1 MKEVRNMVN
10 RSLPV
15 RREDR
20 LLRPV
25 RRLWDV
31 FDLRSDIDRMF
42 DELFDFTLGNVP
54 MRRGTYPLIDMTE
67 TDTEFIL
74 KAELPGIDPK
84 NIDINV
90 TPDRIEIRGEVKD
103 EWEQKDTGCC
113 IMERYHGTFERVI
126 GLPAEVNQDQVK
138 ANYQDGILKI
148 TLPKTEP
155 SKPKAK
161 KVEIE
166 TK

>member
-1 MKEVRNMVN
+1 MVN

-15 RREDR
+15 RREDKAF
-20 LLRPV
+20 RPA

-42 DELFDFTLGNVP
+42 DELFDFSLSTVP
-54 MRRGTYPLIDMTE
+54 FRRGNYPAIDMTE
-67 TDTEFIL
+67 TDNEIIL

-84 NIDINV
+84 DIDINV
-90 TPDRIEIRGEVKD
+90 TPDRVEIRGEVKD
-103 EWEQKDTGCC
+103 EREQKDTGCC

-126 GLPAEVNQDQVK
+126 GLPTEVNQDGVK
-138 ANYQDGILKI
+138 ANYKDGILEI

-161 KVEIE
+161 KVEVK
-166 TK
+166 TA

>member
-1 MKEVRNMVN
+1 MVN
-10 RSLPV
+10 KTLPV
-15 RREDR
+15 KRENR

-25 RRLWDV
+25 RRLEDV

-42 DELFDFTLGNVP
+42 DDLFDFSLANVP
-54 MRRGTYPLIDMTE
+54 LRRGNYPPIDLTE
-67 TDTEFIL
+67 TDTEFAL

-103 EWEQKDTGCC
+103 EWEQKDIGRC
-113 IMERYHGTFERVI
+113 IMERYYGTFERVI
-126 GLPAEVNQDQVK
+126 GLPAEVNQDGVK

-148 TLPKTEP
+148 TLPKAEP
-155 SKPKAK
+155 SKPKTK
-161 KVEIE
+161 KIEIE

>member
-1 MKEVRNMVN
+1 MVN

-113 IMERYHGTFERVI
+113 IMERYRGTFERVI
-126 GLPAEVNQDQVK
+126 GLPAEVNQDGVK